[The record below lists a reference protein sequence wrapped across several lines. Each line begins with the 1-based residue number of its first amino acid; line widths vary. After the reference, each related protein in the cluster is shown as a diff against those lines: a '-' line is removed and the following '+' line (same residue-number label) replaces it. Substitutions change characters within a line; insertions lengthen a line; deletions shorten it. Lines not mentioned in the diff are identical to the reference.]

1 MKLQAVVVIYK
12 LEIAASKT
20 IASLHSLG
28 RQPGLEISLLI
39 YDNSPSP
46 QTCEHPIAN
55 LFPVTY
61 VHDPQNG
68 GLAPAYNRALQMAEA
83 NGAEWLLLLDQ
94 DTVLSAD
101 YFEPSLAL

>member
-46 QTCEHPIAN
+46 QICDHPITKI
-55 LFPVTY
+55 FPVTY
-61 VHDPQNG
+61 INDPTNGRLVPAYNQGPQNG
-68 GLAPAYNRALQMAEA
+68 
-83 NGAEWLLLLDQ
+83 
-94 DTVLSAD
+94 
-101 YFEPSLAL
+101 